1 MRKEELLMEQL
12 AQRLE
17 RLESQ
22 LRRWRMMTMLATILL
37 AFVLLTGAAYS
48 QHNGII
54 QQPTTSLASRSFVL
68 VGEDGATVYARLT
81 TRNGTPVLNFYDEA
95 GKVIW
100 SAPPRAT
107 TKPADTN

>member
-1 MRKEELLMEQL
+1 MEEL

-22 LRRWRMMTMLATILL
+22 LRRWRMMTVVATVLL

-54 QQPTTSLASRSFVL
+54 QQPTRTLASRSFVL
-68 VGEDGATVYARLT
+68 VGEDGATVYARPT
-81 TRNGTPVLNFYDEA
+81 TRNGTPVLNFYDDT
-95 GKVIW
+95 GTVIW
-100 SAPPRAT
+100 SAPPKAM
-107 TKPADTN
+107 TKPLDTN